1 MADTSELM
9 ATGDRCIFNTYARFP
24 IVLVRGEN
32 FKVWDSDGKE
42 YYDFVSGL
50 AVNGLGHCHPKVVE
64 ALQRQAA
71 TLIHVSNL
79 YYIQP
84 QIELARLLASH
95 SFADRSF
102 FCNSG
107 AEAVEAAIKLARKY
121 SHNKY
126 GEGRDAIVTMH
137 QSFHGR
143 TMAAVT
149 ATAQDKFHKGFDPL
163 VPGFVYVPFN
173 DADATRAA
181 VTEATCAIL
190 VEPIQ
195 GEGGV
200 NVPDDGY
207 LQALREICD
216 EHGLLLIFDEV
227 QVGLGRTGR
236 LFAHEHYGVTP
247 DVMTLAKALAGGTA
261 IGAMLATEEAAGA
274 FAPGT
279 HGSTFGGNPLACA
292 AGVAAFTALL
302 EEKLTENAA
311 EVGSYALN
319 ELANLQRRHS
329 CIRDVRGKGLILGL
343 ELDRP
348 GADVVKKCMARGV
361 LINCTMDN
369 VLRLLPPLTI
379 THREVDLVVSLLDE
393 VLGEMEQRINND

>member
-1 MADTSELM
+1 MTKTADLM
-9 ATGDRCIFNTYARFP
+9 AMGDRCVFNTYGRFP
-24 IVLVRGEN
+24 IVLVRGEG
-32 FKVWDSDGKE
+32 FRVWDNEGRE

-50 AVNGLGHCHPKVVE
+50 AVNSLGHCHPKVV
-64 ALQRQAA
+64 AAIQRQAA

-84 QIELARLLASH
+84 QIELARMLAEH

-121 SHNKY
+121 SHAKCGQGRY
-126 GEGRDAIVTMH
+126 GIITMH
-137 QSFHGR
+137 RSFHGR
-143 TMAAVT
+143 TMGAVT
-149 ATAQDKFHKGFDPL
+149 ATAQEKFHKGFDPL
-163 VPGFVYVPFN
+163 LPGFTYVPFN
-173 DADATRAA
+173 DCDAVRAA
-181 VTEATCAIL
+181 VSDETCAIL

-200 NVPDDGY
+200 NVPDDAY
-207 LQALREICD
+207 LGALRDVCRERN
-216 EHGLLLIFDEV
+216 LLLIFDEV

-247 DVMTLAKALAGGTA
+247 DIMTLAKSLAGGTA
-261 IGAMLATEEAAGA
+261 IGAMLATEEVASA
-274 FAPGT
+274 FTPGT
-279 HGSTFGGNPLACA
+279 HASTFGGNPLACA

-302 EEKLTENAA
+302 EEKLAENAA
-311 EVGSYALN
+311 EVGGYLLS
-319 ELANLQRRHS
+319 ELKSLQKRHE
-329 CIRDVRGKGLILGL
+329 CIREVRGKGLIAGI

-348 GADVVKKCMARGV
+348 GADVVKECMARGF
-361 LINCTMDN
+361 LINCTMDT

-379 THREVDLVVSLLDE
+379 TTREVDLVVNVLDE
-393 VLGEMEQRINND
+393 VLAAM